1 MNALD
6 IQDVAVSFGGVHAV
20 NGVSL
25 ELAKGERRVILGPN
39 GAGKSTLLNM
49 IGGQVRPD
57 RGSIRMFGQ
66 ELIPI
71 TSYNRAHLGL
81 ARTFQVTTLLSSLT
95 VEQNIRLAM
104 QAFSSSRYQILR
116 PASAFDEMVDR
127 VNASLA
133 EWRFEGERSDKVS
146 DLSYGEQRK
155 LEIAMAL
162 AHQPRLLL
170 LDEPT
175 AGLSTLETEKV
186 VALIKSL
193 SRDVTVV
200 AIEHDMDVAFEIG
213 EWFTIMNQGQV
224 LVEGAADVIRNNP
237 EIQAIYFG
245 EDDL

>member
-1 MNALD
+1 MNALE

-39 GAGKSTLLNM
+39 GAGKSTLFNM
-49 IGGQVRPD
+49 IGGQIRPD

-66 ELIPI
+66 ELIPVP
-71 TSYNRAHLGL
+71 SYNRAHLGL
-81 ARTFQVTTLLSSLT
+81 ARTFQVTTLFSSLT
-95 VEQNIRLAM
+95 VEENIRLAI
-104 QAFSSSRYQILR
+104 QAFSLSRYQILR
-116 PASAFDEMVDR
+116 PAKAFNEIVDR

-133 EWRFEGERSDKVS
+133 EWRFEGERSVKVS

-186 VALIKSL
+186 VALIKTL
-193 SRDVTVV
+193 SRDVTLV

-213 EWFTIMNQGQV
+213 ERFTIINQGQV
-224 LVEGAADVIRNNP
+224 LVEGPADVIRNNP

-245 EDDL
+245 EDAL

>member
-1 MNALD
+1 MNALE

-25 ELAKGERRVILGPN
+25 ELAQGERRVILGPN
-39 GAGKSTLLNM
+39 GAGKTTLFNM
-49 IGGQVRPD
+49 IGGQIQPD

-66 ELIPI
+66 ELIPL

-81 ARTFQVTTLLSSLT
+81 ARTFQVTTLFSSLT
-95 VEQNIRLAM
+95 VEENIRLAI
-104 QAFSSSRYQILR
+104 QAFSLSRYQILQ
-116 PASAFDEMVDR
+116 PANAFDEIVDR

-133 EWRFEGERSDKVS
+133 EWRFESERSVKVS

-186 VALIKSL
+186 VALIKTL
-193 SRDVTVV
+193 SRDVTLV

-213 EWFTIMNQGQV
+213 ERFTIMNQGQV
-224 LVEGAADVIRNNP
+224 LVEGPADVIRNNP

-245 EDDL
+245 EDAL

>member
-1 MNALD
+1 VNALD
-6 IQDVAVSFGGVHAV
+6 ILDVAVSFGGVHAV

-25 ELAKGERRVILGPN
+25 ELAKGERHVILGPN
-39 GAGKSTLLNM
+39 GAGKSTLFNM
-49 IGGQVRPD
+49 IGGQIRPD

-66 ELIPI
+66 ELIPL
-71 TSYNRAHLGL
+71 TSYNRAHRGL
-81 ARTFQVTTLLSSLT
+81 ARTFQVTNLFSNLT

-104 QAFSSSRYQILR
+104 QAFSLSRYHILR
-116 PASAFDEMVDR
+116 PAGAFQELVDR
-127 VNASLA
+127 VMASLA
-133 EWRFEGERSDKVS
+133 EWRFECKRSVKVS

-186 VALIKSL
+186 VALIKTL

-200 AIEHDMDVAFEIG
+200 VIEHDMDVAFEIG
-213 EWFTIMNQGQV
+213 ERFTIMNQGQV
-224 LVEGAADVIRNNP
+224 LVDGSAEVIRNNP

-245 EDDL
+245 EGDL

>member
-6 IQDVAVSFGGVHAV
+6 IRDVAVSFGGVHAV

-57 RGSIRMFGQ
+57 RGSIKMFGQ
-66 ELIPI
+66 ELIPL
-71 TSYNRAHLGL
+71 TSYNRAHRGL
-81 ARTFQVTTLLSSLT
+81 ARTFQVTTLFSSLT
-95 VEQNIRLAM
+95 VEENIRLAM
-104 QAFSSSRYQILR
+104 QAFSVSRYQILR
-116 PASAFDEMVDR
+116 PAKAFDEMVNR
-127 VNASLA
+127 VTASLA
-133 EWRFEGERSDKVS
+133 EWRFEGERSVKVS

-186 VALIKSL
+186 VALIKTL

-213 EWFTIMNQGQV
+213 ERFTIMNQGQV
-224 LVEGAADVIRNNP
+224 LVEGSAEVIRNNP

>member
-71 TSYNRAHLGL
+71 TSYNRAHRGL

-133 EWRFEGERSDKVS
+133 EWRFEGERSVKVS

-224 LVEGAADVIRNNP
+224 LVEGTADVIRNNP

>member
-1 MNALD
+1 MNALE

-20 NGVSL
+20 NGVCL
-25 ELAKGERRVILGPN
+25 ELTQGERRVILGPN
-39 GAGKSTLLNM
+39 GAGKSTLFNM
-49 IGGQVRPD
+49 IGGQIRPD

-66 ELIPI
+66 ELIPL

-81 ARTFQVTTLLSSLT
+81 ARTFQVTTLFSSLT
-95 VEQNIRLAM
+95 VEDNIRLAI
-104 QAFSSSRYQILR
+104 QAFSSSRYQILQ
-116 PASAFDEMVDR
+116 PANAFDEIVDR

-133 EWRFEGERSDKVS
+133 EWRFESERSVKVS

-186 VALIKSL
+186 VALIKTL
-193 SRDVTVV
+193 SRDVTLV

-213 EWFTIMNQGQV
+213 ERFTIMNQGQV
-224 LVEGAADVIRNNP
+224 LVEGPADVIRNNP

-245 EDDL
+245 EDAL